1 MIDQDEQKEMQRIID
16 ELLQECMASD
26 DALSCAIE
34 TIDMIPEDLQACKPR
49 LVLFIQDDCVP
60 CAEDRAKYAV
70 LLANGQVTEID
81 ANSPEGKAIMD
92 QNNLEAT
99 PSLVL
104 LDCENK
110 LIGELFDSR
119 TTLGEEITTSPS

>member
-1 MIDQDEQKEMQRIID
+1 MIDQGEQQGMQHIID

-34 TIDMIPEDLQACKPR
+34 TIDMIPAGLQACKPR
-49 LVLFIQDDCVP
+49 LVLFTQDDCVP
-60 CAEDRAKYAV
+60 CAEDREKYAV

-92 QNNLEAT
+92 QNNLEQL

-110 LIGELFDSR
+110 LIGELFDEK
-119 TTLGEEITTSPS
+119 TTPGEEVITLLS

>member
-1 MIDQDEQKEMQRIID
+1 
-16 ELLQECMASD
+16 MASD

-34 TIDMIPEDLQACKPR
+34 TIEMIPAELEACKPR
-49 LVLFIQDDCVP
+49 LVLFTRDNCSP
-60 CAEDRAKYAV
+60 CQEDREKYAI
-70 LLANGQVTEID
+70 LLANGQITEMNS
-81 ANSPEGKAIMD
+81 NSPEAKAIMD

-110 LIGELFDSR
+110 LIGELFDSM
-119 TTLGEEITTSPS
+119 TTPGEDVPLSS

>member
-1 MIDQDEQKEMQRIID
+1 MIDQGEQQEMQRIID
-16 ELLQECMASD
+16 DLLQECMASD

-34 TIDMIPEDLQACKPR
+34 TIEMIPADLEACKPR
-49 LVLFIQDDCVP
+49 LVLFTQDDCVS
-60 CAEDRAKYAV
+60 CEEDRQKYAA
-70 LLANGQVTEID
+70 LLTAGQVIEID
-81 ANSPEGKAIMD
+81 ANTPEGKAIMD
-92 QNNLEAT
+92 HNNLEAT

-119 TTLGEEITTSPS
+119 TTPGDEINPTPS

>member
-1 MIDQDEQKEMQRIID
+1 MQGIID

-34 TIDMIPEDLQACKPR
+34 TIDMIPADLEACKPR
-49 LVLFIQDDCVP
+49 LVLFTQDDCIP
-60 CAEDRAKYAV
+60 CEVDREKYAV
-70 LLANGQVTEID
+70 LLSNGQVTEID

-92 QNNLEAT
+92 QNNLEQL

-110 LIGELFDSR
+110 LIGELFDEK
-119 TTLGEEITTSPS
+119 TTPGEDVSPSPS